1 MISLIALCTL
11 VIRKVH
17 SYGKSE
23 FHLISLLTF
32 HLRTR
37 KVFIS
42 LNLIKFRLINCG
54 NMKDNEGQ
62 TREMDSKKKKK
73 KDLMGETWSSLH
85 ISLCSVV
92 GKALATDPEL
102 TTDDSHKLSGCFT
115 SRVGFFLTRIHAV
128 PSLGLS
134 PWQGLMSNSM
144 PKSDSFKLLCFL
156 ANTDRLMIQRSFTG
170 ITSISLV

>member
-73 KDLMGETWSSLH
+73 EGFDGRDLIQPPH
-85 ISLCSVV
+85 ISLQCCR
-92 GKALATDPEL
+92 E
-102 TTDDSHKLSGCFT
+102 
-115 SRVGFFLTRIHAV
+115 
-128 PSLGLS
+128 SLGDGPRADHWWLPQTIRMFYKPGRVFSDQDTCRSLS
-134 PWQGLMSNSM
+134 RPQSMTGPHVKLHAKIWQ
-144 PKSDSFKLLCFL
+144 F
-156 ANTDRLMIQRSFTG
+156 
-170 ITSISLV
+170 